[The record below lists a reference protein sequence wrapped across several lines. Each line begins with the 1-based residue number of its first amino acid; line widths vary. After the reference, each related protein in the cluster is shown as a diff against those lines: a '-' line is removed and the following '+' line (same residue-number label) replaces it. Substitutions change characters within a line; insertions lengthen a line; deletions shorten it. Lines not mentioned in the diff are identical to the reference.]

1 MVWSNSPVLVQLRS
15 HPGVSV
21 GAPPTGVGASPA
33 GVGEGEGG
41 GVGDG
46 LGSGL
51 GVGDA
56 FRFCSPVK
64 EEVCHK

>member
-1 MVWSNSPVLVQLRS
+1 MVWSNSPVFVQLQS

-21 GAPPTGVGASPA
+21 GASAM

-41 GVGDG
+41 GLGDG
-46 LGSGL
+46 LGDGL

-56 FRFCSPVK
+56 FRFCSPV
-64 EEVCHK
+64 EEGVCHN